1 MNLVKT
7 QFAIPLLLLQL
18 GIASAQ
24 KLSFGKEEKIESLI
38 QKSMHSF
45 QIPGLAIG
53 IVENNKIVYAKGF
66 GVKNLNTNEPV
77 TTGSLFHM
85 ASVSKP
91 FSATSIMQLV
101 EQGNMD
107 LDAPVVR
114 YLSYF
119 KIDDERYKDITVRQM
134 LGHIS
139 GMPDVR
145 DYQWD
150 KPEYDD
156 GALERYVRSLG
167 NRQLN
172 ALPGEKFSYSN
183 MAFEVLGDLIAKVS
197 GITLE
202 EYVKNNIL
210 DPLEMKE
217 STFLR
222 KKVNPGLATTPHRR
236 KLEAIVSEVYPYHR
250 AHAPSSTLHSNVLEM
265 CNWAIV
271 NMNKGLFKGKRILE
285 PKSYDMLWKPA
296 NLNNGT
302 SAPVGLSWFIRN
314 FRGNLMISHSGG
326 DVGYRTNFVML
337 PEKSTGV
344 VVLSNCDFTP
354 IGGITNAVLA
364 VMLEFEYRL
373 PKTPV
378 SFLIGR
384 TILENNIESAIGK
397 YHDLRNKHPDEYNF
411 DTSQLNAL
419 GYQLIQLERIKEAI
433 EIFKLNIEVHPEYT
447 NGYDSL
453 GESYLMDGNTDRA
466 IQYYK
471 KALGWIPLCK
481 MPLMR

>member
-1 MNLVKT
+1 MNRVTKQL
-7 QFAIPLLLLQL
+7 AIPLILLQL

-24 KLSFGKEEKIESLI
+24 EINSTIEEKIESILH
-38 QKSMHSF
+38 KTMHSY

-53 IVENNKIVYAKGF
+53 IVKDNKIVYAEGF
-66 GVKNLNTNEPV
+66 GVKNLKTKEPV
-77 TTGSLFHM
+77 TVTSLFHM

-101 EQGNMD
+101 ERGKMD

-134 LGHIS
+134 LGHVS

-156 GALERYVRSLG
+156 RALERYVRSLG
-167 NRQLN
+167 NRRLI
-172 ALPGEKFSYSN
+172 AEPGEKFSYSN

-197 GITLE
+197 GISFE
-202 EYVKNNIL
+202 DYVKENIL
-210 DPLEMKE
+210 NPLEMKE

-222 KKVNPGLATTPHRR
+222 KKVNPELATSPHRR
-236 KLEAIVSEVYPYHR
+236 KLEAIVSDVYPYHR

-265 CNWAIV
+265 CNWAIA
-271 NMNKGLFKGKRILE
+271 NMNKGLFEGKRILE
-285 PKSYDMLWKPA
+285 PKSYDMLWEPA
-296 NLNNGT
+296 KLNNGN
-302 SAPVGLSWFIRN
+302 SASVGLSWFIRN

-337 PEKSTGV
+337 PKKSIGV
-344 VVLSNCDFTP
+344 VVLSNCDFAP

-384 TILENNIESAIGK
+384 TNEFPSAII
-397 YHDLRNKHPDEYNF
+397 L
-411 DTSQLNAL
+411 T
-419 GYQLIQLERIKEAI
+419 
-433 EIFKLNIEVHPEYT
+433 KLWQII
-447 NGYDSL
+447 S
-453 GESYLMDGNTDRA
+453 
-466 IQYYK
+466 
-471 KALGWIPLCK
+471 
-481 MPLMR
+481 

>member
-134 LGHIS
+134 LGHLS

-145 DYQWD
+145 DNQWD
-150 KPEYDD
+150 KPE
-156 GALERYVRSLG
+156 
-167 NRQLN
+167 
-172 ALPGEKFSYSN
+172 
-183 MAFEVLGDLIAKVS
+183 
-197 GITLE
+197 
-202 EYVKNNIL
+202 
-210 DPLEMKE
+210 
-217 STFLR
+217 
-222 KKVNPGLATTPHRR
+222 
-236 KLEAIVSEVYPYHR
+236 
-250 AHAPSSTLHSNVLEM
+250 
-265 CNWAIV
+265 
-271 NMNKGLFKGKRILE
+271 
-285 PKSYDMLWKPA
+285 
-296 NLNNGT
+296 
-302 SAPVGLSWFIRN
+302 
-314 FRGNLMISHSGG
+314 
-326 DVGYRTNFVML
+326 
-337 PEKSTGV
+337 
-344 VVLSNCDFTP
+344 
-354 IGGITNAVLA
+354 
-364 VMLEFEYRL
+364 
-373 PKTPV
+373 
-378 SFLIGR
+378 
-384 TILENNIESAIGK
+384 
-397 YHDLRNKHPDEYNF
+397 
-411 DTSQLNAL
+411 
-419 GYQLIQLERIKEAI
+419 
-433 EIFKLNIEVHPEYT
+433 
-447 NGYDSL
+447 
-453 GESYLMDGNTDRA
+453 
-466 IQYYK
+466 
-471 KALGWIPLCK
+471 
-481 MPLMR
+481 

>member
-1 MNLVKT
+1 
-7 QFAIPLLLLQL
+7 
-18 GIASAQ
+18 
-24 KLSFGKEEKIESLI
+24 
-38 QKSMHSF
+38 
-45 QIPGLAIG
+45 
-53 IVENNKIVYAKGF
+53 
-66 GVKNLNTNEPV
+66 
-77 TTGSLFHM
+77 
-85 ASVSKP
+85 
-91 FSATSIMQLV
+91 
-101 EQGNMD
+101 
-107 LDAPVVR
+107 
-114 YLSYF
+114 
-119 KIDDERYKDITVRQM
+119 
-134 LGHIS
+134 
-139 GMPDVR
+139 
-145 DYQWD
+145 
-150 KPEYDD
+150 
-156 GALERYVRSLG
+156 
-167 NRQLN
+167 
-172 ALPGEKFSYSN
+172 
-183 MAFEVLGDLIAKVS
+183 
-197 GITLE
+197 
-202 EYVKNNIL
+202 
-210 DPLEMKE
+210 
-217 STFLR
+217 
-222 KKVNPGLATTPHRR
+222 
-236 KLEAIVSEVYPYHR
+236 
-250 AHAPSSTLHSNVLEM
+250 
-265 CNWAIV
+265 
-271 NMNKGLFKGKRILE
+271 
-285 PKSYDMLWKPA
+285 
-296 NLNNGT
+296 
-302 SAPVGLSWFIRN
+302 
-314 FRGNLMISHSGG
+314 MISHSGG